1 MENYENVD
9 SSLIQSFKSA
19 KEQLAI
25 ENAKKGQSNSIS
37 STNQYQPQPQ
47 QQQQQLQ
54 PSLAK
59 RPMTNPPR

>member
-25 ENAKKGQSNSIS
+25 ENAKKGQPNSIG
-37 STNQYQPQPQ
+37 STNQYQPQL
-47 QQQQQLQ
+47 QQQQLQ

>member
-9 SSLIQSFKSA
+9 SSLIQNFKSA

-25 ENAKKGQSNSIS
+25 ENAKKGQSSGQAQ
-37 STNQYQPQPQ
+37 QYQPQLQ
-47 QQQQQLQ
+47 QQQQQQVQ

-59 RPMTNPPR
+59 RPMTNNPR

>member
-37 STNQYQPQPQ
+37 STNQYQPQ
-47 QQQQQLQ
+47 QLQ